1 MSCER
6 FKQLMMG
13 YIDDEVSEEEKK
25 AFMDHVKGCAQC
37 SSELAHF
44 QKLKKVTNG
53 MTLTSPEDKVWA
65 DYWSGI
71 YNRVERGIGWILLSL
86 SGILLLIY
94 GGYKA
99 VDELIKDPTVGLLM
113 KVAIL
118 GFIVGMSILF
128 VSVLRERIYFWKTDR
143 YRSVRR

>member
-1 MSCER
+1 MSCE
-6 FKQLMMG
+6 KYQKLMMG
-13 YIDDEVSEEEKK
+13 YIDNELSDEEKV
-25 AFMDHVKGCAQC
+25 AFTDHVQSCAQC

-71 YNRVERGIGWILLSL
+71 YNRIERGIGWILLSL

-94 GGYKA
+94 GGYQA
-99 VDELIKDPTVGLLM
+99 VDELIKDPTVGILM

-118 GFIVGMSILF
+118 GFIVGMAILF